1 MDDAMAQAKVTKVV
15 EALVDVA
22 QARNEHFGQLARAW
36 LAALG

>member
-1 MDDAMAQAKVTKVV
+1 MDDAVAQVAKVV